1 MLTHPFEN
9 LLLRAKACNKE
20 TCCRKLHALYNTVS
34 SEMNVMVINLT
45 INQICFEREIQIKYG
60 LLFLYAIGIPYFS
73 NSSYFSTFQNTTD
86 YQNLNPKGQ
95 YAIRQQTDFITGVSL
110 ETGPALPCSFW
121 RSLEILK
128 VCHYQYN
135 SFSLVIS
142 KNLSF
147 SLIETSFHSAV
158 QIHHFHVQYQCHV
171 YRSIPMIYRLIV
183 NPHNDKLWDGVIV
196 AQYMIGRSLHQHQRG
211 QGSKPIHPTIFQ
223 NLLINYCI

>member
-1 MLTHPFEN
+1 MPKNKVQAPKEYFTPPTWLPVLCLLLKNDCHDVMLTHPFEN

-73 NSSYFSTFQNTTD
+73 NSSNFSTFQNTTD

-110 ETGPALPCSFW
+110 ETGPALPCSF
-121 RSLEILK
+121 
-128 VCHYQYN
+128 
-135 SFSLVIS
+135 
-142 KNLSF
+142 
-147 SLIETSFHSAV
+147 
-158 QIHHFHVQYQCHV
+158 
-171 YRSIPMIYRLIV
+171 
-183 NPHNDKLWDGVIV
+183 
-196 AQYMIGRSLHQHQRG
+196 
-211 QGSKPIHPTIFQ
+211 
-223 NLLINYCI
+223 